1 MSEKNINI
9 RLENRSDYRNVE
21 NLTREAF
28 WNVYRPGCMEHYVLH
43 CFRDDP
49 AFIPELDFVMEL
61 DGQLIGQV
69 IYVRSE
75 ILTLSQFEWNNKTRI
90 LLYGQCDYPYGQPLA
105 KPELTEGNPI
115 RLYSM
120 EEITGILSSV
130 GMSVTES
137 SADFNG
143 KPSSDHDL
151 QLLICAEKK

>member
-1 MSEKNINI
+1 MEDLCVDIDGFLNFADFFFDGFVADIFVQSKI
-9 RLENRSDYRNVE
+9 R
-21 NLTREAF
+21 
-28 WNVYRPGCMEHYVLH
+28 
-43 CFRDDP
+43 
-49 AFIPELDFVMEL
+49 
-61 DGQLIGQV
+61 DGQNPAV
-69 IYVRSE
+69 WTVR
-75 ILTLSQFEWNNKTRI
+75 LSIWTTTCKARTDRRKSDQIVFD
-90 LLYGQCDYPYGQPLA
+90 GAYGQPLA

-137 SADFNG
+137 CADFNG

>member
-1 MSEKNINI
+1 MDTLSLRNEEEQSCQKKINI
-9 RLENRSDYRNVE
+9 RLENRSDYSFPCR
-21 NLTREAF
+21 LWEA
-28 WNVYRPGCMEHYVLH
+28 GEKC
-43 CFRDDP
+43 
-49 AFIPELDFVMEL
+49 
-61 DGQLIGQV
+61 
-69 IYVRSE
+69 
-75 ILTLSQFEWNNKTRI
+75 LTLSQFEWNNKTRI
-90 LLYGQCDYPYGQPLA
+90 LLYGQYDYPYGQPLA

-137 SADFNG
+137 CTDFNG

>member
-9 RLENRSDYRNVE
+9 RLENRSDYS
-21 NLTREAF
+21 F
-28 WNVYRPGCMEHYVLH
+28 PC
-43 CFRDDP
+43 
-49 AFIPELDFVMEL
+49 
-61 DGQLIGQV
+61 
-69 IYVRSE
+69 S
-75 ILTLSQFEWNNKTRI
+75 SQFEWNNKTRI

-137 SADFNG
+137 CTDFNG

-151 QLLICAEKK
+151 QLMICAEKK

>member
-49 AFIPELDFVMEL
+49 AFIP
-61 DGQLIGQV
+61 
-69 IYVRSE
+69 
-75 ILTLSQFEWNNKTRI
+75 SQFEWNNKTRI

-137 SADFNG
+137 CTDFNG

-151 QLLICAEKK
+151 QLMICAEKK